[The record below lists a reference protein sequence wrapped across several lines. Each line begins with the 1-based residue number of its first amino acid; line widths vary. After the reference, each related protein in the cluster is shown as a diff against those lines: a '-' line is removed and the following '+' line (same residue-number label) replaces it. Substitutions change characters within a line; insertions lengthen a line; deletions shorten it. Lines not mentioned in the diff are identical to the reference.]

1 MKEEVLAFIDYMN
14 SEIKERPQCLL
25 FALYLKCKFSNA
37 VILTN
42 VGHTITS
49 IDGTCYDW
57 DGVVKRTDDFL
68 EFPAMY
74 GDSHIVDHHYAM
86 KEIFRR

>member
-1 MKEEVLAFIDYMN
+1 MN
-14 SEIKERPQCLL
+14 SEIRERPQCLL
-25 FALYLKCKFSNA
+25 FALYLKCKFDHA

-57 DGVVKRTDDFL
+57 DGVYERTDDFL

-74 GDSHIVDHHYAM
+74 GDSHIVSHHYAM
-86 KEIFRR
+86 KEIFSR